1 MFNNKG
7 MLRLQQRFKSYY
19 HAMYIEEVNEIALNS
34 KDDKRSQTFDRIT
47 SFPPRK
53 SAFVRKANT
62 KCMQS
67 KSDIAK

>member
-1 MFNNKG
+1 
-7 MLRLQQRFKSYY
+7 
-19 HAMYIEEVNEIALNS
+19 MYIEEVNEIALNS

-62 KCMQS
+62 KSMQS